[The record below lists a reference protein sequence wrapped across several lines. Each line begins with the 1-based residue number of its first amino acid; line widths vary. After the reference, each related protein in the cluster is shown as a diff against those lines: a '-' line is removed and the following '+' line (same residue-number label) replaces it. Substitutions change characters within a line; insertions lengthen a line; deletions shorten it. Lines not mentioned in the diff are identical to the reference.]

1 MKRIINCDVETFNK
15 HLSYAKKNLVL
26 INRERNKGDANYV
39 ANITVNKVIC
49 RLTYKKYKYGI
60 VGYDGRVILE
70 NKFDDM
76 ILPVVPAIK
85 EYVLKLL
92 DGISEEV

>member
-1 MKRIINCDVETFNK
+1 MTKLTDEAKEQIKAELLKTGEVVSKEAVEMVFT
-15 HLSYAKKNLVL
+15 L
-26 INRERNKGDANYV
+26 IE
-39 ANITVNKVIC
+39 
-49 RLTYKKYKYGI
+49 I
-60 VGYDGRVILE
+60 VVKDTE

>member
-1 MKRIINCDVETFNK
+1 MTKLTDE
-15 HLSYAKKNLVL
+15 AKEQIKAELLKTGEVVSKEAIEMVFTL
-26 INRERNKGDANYV
+26 IE
-39 ANITVNKVIC
+39 
-49 RLTYKKYKYGI
+49 I
-60 VGYDGRVILE
+60 VVKDTE

>member
-1 MKRIINCDVETFNK
+1 MTKLTDEAKEQIKAELLKTGEVVSKEAVEMVFT
-15 HLSYAKKNLVL
+15 L
-26 INRERNKGDANYV
+26 IE
-39 ANITVNKVIC
+39 
-49 RLTYKKYKYGI
+49 I
-60 VGYDGRVILE
+60 VVKDTE

-76 ILPVVPAIK
+76 ILPIVPAIK

>member
-1 MKRIINCDVETFNK
+1 MAKLTDEAKEQIKAELLKTGEVVSKEAVEMVFM
-15 HLSYAKKNLVL
+15 L
-26 INRERNKGDANYV
+26 IE
-39 ANITVNKVIC
+39 
-49 RLTYKKYKYGI
+49 I
-60 VGYDGRVILE
+60 VVKDTE

>member
-1 MKRIINCDVETFNK
+1 M
-15 HLSYAKKNLVL
+15 AKLTDEAKEQIKAELLKTGEVVSKEAIEMVFTL
-26 INRERNKGDANYV
+26 IE
-39 ANITVNKVIC
+39 
-49 RLTYKKYKYGI
+49 I
-60 VGYDGRVILE
+60 VVKDTE

>member
-1 MKRIINCDVETFNK
+1 MAKLTDEAKEQIKAELLKTGEVVSKEAVEMVFT
-15 HLSYAKKNLVL
+15 L
-26 INRERNKGDANYV
+26 IE
-39 ANITVNKVIC
+39 
-49 RLTYKKYKYGI
+49 I
-60 VGYDGRVILE
+60 VVKDTE

>member
-1 MKRIINCDVETFNK
+1 MTKLTEEAKEQIKAELLKTGEVVSKEAVEMVFK
-15 HLSYAKKNLVL
+15 L
-26 INRERNKGDANYV
+26 IE
-39 ANITVNKVIC
+39 
-49 RLTYKKYKYGI
+49 I
-60 VGYDGRVILE
+60 VVKDTE

>member
-1 MKRIINCDVETFNK
+1 MTKLTEEAKEQIKAELLKTGETVSKEAVEMVFK
-15 HLSYAKKNLVL
+15 LV
-26 INRERNKGDANYV
+26 E
-39 ANITVNKVIC
+39 
-49 RLTYKKYKYGI
+49 I
-60 VGYDGRVILE
+60 VVKDTE

-92 DGISEEV
+92 DGISEEVQETF

>member
-1 MKRIINCDVETFNK
+1 MAKLTEEAKEQIKAELLKTGEVVSKEAVEMVFK
-15 HLSYAKKNLVL
+15 L
-26 INRERNKGDANYV
+26 IE
-39 ANITVNKVIC
+39 
-49 RLTYKKYKYGI
+49 I
-60 VGYDGRVILE
+60 VVKDTE

-85 EYVLKLL
+85 DYVLKLL

>member
-1 MKRIINCDVETFNK
+1 MTKLTDEAKEQIKAELLKTGEVVSKEAVEMVFK
-15 HLSYAKKNLVL
+15 L
-26 INRERNKGDANYV
+26 IE
-39 ANITVNKVIC
+39 
-49 RLTYKKYKYGI
+49 I
-60 VGYDGRVILE
+60 VVKDTE

-76 ILPVVPAIK
+76 ILPIVPAIK

>member
-1 MKRIINCDVETFNK
+1 MTKLTKEAKEQIKAELLKTGEVVSKEAVEMVFK
-15 HLSYAKKNLVL
+15 L
-26 INRERNKGDANYV
+26 IE
-39 ANITVNKVIC
+39 
-49 RLTYKKYKYGI
+49 I
-60 VGYDGRVILE
+60 VVKDTE

>member
-1 MKRIINCDVETFNK
+1 MVFKLVE
-15 HLSYAKKNLVL
+15 
-26 INRERNKGDANYV
+26 
-39 ANITVNKVIC
+39 
-49 RLTYKKYKYGI
+49 I
-60 VGYDGRVILE
+60 VVKDTE

>member
-1 MKRIINCDVETFNK
+1 MTKLTDEAKEQIKAELLKTGEVVSKEAVEMVFT
-15 HLSYAKKNLVL
+15 L
-26 INRERNKGDANYV
+26 IE
-39 ANITVNKVIC
+39 
-49 RLTYKKYKYGI
+49 I
-60 VGYDGRVILE
+60 VVKDTE

-92 DGISEEV
+92 DGISKEV

>member
-1 MKRIINCDVETFNK
+1 MTKLTDE
-15 HLSYAKKNLVL
+15 AKEQIKAELLKTGEVVSKEAIEMVFTL
-26 INRERNKGDANYV
+26 IE
-39 ANITVNKVIC
+39 
-49 RLTYKKYKYGI
+49 I
-60 VGYDGRVILE
+60 VVKDTE

-92 DGISEEV
+92 DGISKEV

>member
-1 MKRIINCDVETFNK
+1 MTKLTEE
-15 HLSYAKKNLVL
+15 AKEQIKAELLKTGEVVSKEAIEMVFTL
-26 INRERNKGDANYV
+26 IE
-39 ANITVNKVIC
+39 
-49 RLTYKKYKYGI
+49 I
-60 VGYDGRVILE
+60 VVKDTE

-92 DGISEEV
+92 DGISKEV

>member
-1 MKRIINCDVETFNK
+1 MTKLTEE
-15 HLSYAKKNLVL
+15 AKEQIKAELLKTGEVVSKEAIEMVFTL
-26 INRERNKGDANYV
+26 IE
-39 ANITVNKVIC
+39 
-49 RLTYKKYKYGI
+49 I
-60 VGYDGRVILE
+60 VVKDTE